1 MSETIL
7 AIDCGNTRLKWGV
20 HDGARWLAQGLVDYA
35 EFDGLAGLLRAQPR
49 AARAVLCNVAG
60 AQVGEAVLAALASLE
75 LPVREAKS
83 QSLQHGV
90 RNHYDNPE
98 QLGADRWAALVGARA
113 LHAGA
118 CLVVCAGTATTIDVL
133 DGEGNFQGGL
143 ILPGVELMC
152 RALASSTAQL
162 PLADGKFAGLPRN
175 TMDAIVS
182 GCLNAQ
188 LGAIERLFS
197 PLADMPGACCLMT
210 GGAAPRLLPHLRVPV
225 RHEENL
231 ILSGL
236 VRYANSLVANGGECL
251 PPES

>member
-118 CLVVCAGTATTIDVL
+118 CLVVCAGTATTVDVL
-133 DGEGNFQGGL
+133 DVEGNFQGGL
-143 ILPGVELMC
+143 ILPGAELMC
-152 RALASSTAQL
+152 RVLAASTAQL
-162 PLADGKFAGLPRN
+162 PLAEGKFAGLPRN

-182 GCLNAQ
+182 GCLHAQ
-188 LGAIERLFS
+188 AGAVERMFEQV
-197 PLADMPGACCLMT
+197 AAHPGATCLVS
-210 GGAAPRLLPHLRVPV
+210 GGAAGQFFELLRVPRRRV
-225 RHEENL
+225 DNL
-231 ILSGL
+231 VLEGL
-236 VRYANSLVANGGECL
+236 ARIGQEH
-251 PPES
+251 